1 MNQNKPVSI
10 VRDELVSEIVAAM
23 DRSHLSYF
31 VLEYVFKDLYNEIH
45 NCAVRQAQ
53 AEKEAYLESTK
64 PKSPVPGDS
73 TAEAHA
79 KNDDSVTATM

>member
-53 AEKEAYLESTK
+53 AEKEEYLKAQAAEK
-64 PKSPVPGDS
+64 AAKEVPQG
-73 TAEAHA
+73 E
-79 KNDDSVTATM
+79 